1 MFTSPSCNSHPNII
15 EVDQAGP
22 SLEPQARTNFL
33 RLIRFMHPTS
43 IWNLWNMAA
52 AYVDGLMLPS
62 IFCWICLWKSC
73 PHVHY
78 LDYEFMDARTKKTP
92 RSYISVLVFQYL
104 YLNSLNR
111 LLMCFL
117 SCVEYTTITYVLLL
131 GFPQQHRCCLI
142 LIFVTWWENDNV
154 KPYLFKSN

>member
-1 MFTSPSCNSHPNII
+1 VFGLRLKWDKTMVTPSTRFFWTTIPQKIVPMFTSPPCNSHPNII

-43 IWNLWNMAA
+43 IWNLTFGIWQLHMSTALCYIQYSVE
-52 AYVDGLMLPS
+52 YVYESHVLLFT
-62 IFCWICLWKSC
+62 IWIMSSWTQ
-73 PHVHY
+73 
-78 LDYEFMDARTKKTP
+78 ERKKTP

-117 SCVEYTTITYVLLL
+117 SCVEYTT
-131 GFPQQHRCCLI
+131 R
-142 LIFVTWWENDNV
+142 
-154 KPYLFKSN
+154 